1 MKPVQQQKSWICSG
15 ELPLKGKSAL
25 IIEDDA
31 LIAINAEFC
40 LLDAGAAVVKIANSM
55 ASAKS
60 ILDEGISF
68 DVAVVDLLLADGNA
82 STLAQVLSERGIAV
96 VIATG
101 DVVCEGQPAH
111 SKAITI
117 LQKPYTDRD
126 LINALMRCAAA
137 APVYSIT

>member
-1 MKPVQQQKSWICSG
+1 VR
-15 ELPLKGKSAL
+15 L
-25 IIEDDA
+25 
-31 LIAINAEFC
+31 AISAEFC

-137 APVYSIT
+137 APVDFHYLTIEFSYSTGDEGARFRPAGFHAIDAADL